1 MGSVGLDY
9 LAAVA
14 AFPKPDDK
22 LRTERLEVREAE
34 GGERERRGLCSLHF
48 SLLFNLPSL
57 CLLFRP
63 RAAATAPTP

>member
-34 GGERERRGLCSLHF
+34 EERERRGSCSLHF
-48 SLLFNLPSL
+48 SFLFNLPLL